1 MLSQRCSYQQE
12 IYMMNFT
19 VRKTATVFGGC
30 LSQSLSIQHL
40 KQVNIL
46 LRTCSAMIAMA
57 LWLASA
63 NMAAASGTGMN
74 VPNDFTPSSTEA
86 PPDAIIG
93 ETDSSQKQTW
103 NVHAQNTDIV
113 QGYPGFSADYS
124 GPNSLPSGGETRET
138 TAVSVYLGCRLWSGA
153 SAHMDAMMWQGFGLG
168 DTVGIEDFPN
178 GEAYKT
184 GTSAPNGTI
193 ARLFIRQTIGLG
205 GRREA
210 VHSGD
215 LHLAGMRDVSRIT
228 ITIGRFS
235 AADIFDTN
243 AYANDP
249 KTQFMNWAFINNV
262 AWDYPADALGYT
274 TGVAVV
280 LNQPKWALSAG
291 FFQMPGASNSNTAE
305 DQFLVWPAEEP
316 AGDGQF
322 WHSWET
328 VVQIERRYRI
338 NKEPGAIRFLAYLNS
353 ANMGNY
359 QEAVN
364 NPARPADI
372 TATQAYRLKYGFG
385 LNWQQAVSKSIG
397 IFSRLG
403 WSDGRNQA
411 WTFTD
416 ANYTASLGLS
426 IKGQSWGHPDDTFGL
441 AGVLSGI
448 SRQNQR
454 FLEAGGT
461 GILDGDGALSYGW
474 EKAVETY
481 YSFKIFRNGFLTL
494 DYQFIADPAFNS
506 ARGPVSVFGLR
517 WHWSF

>member
-1 MLSQRCSYQQE
+1 MPTPMRRE
-12 IYMMNFT
+12 TGI
-19 VRKTATVFGGC
+19 VFGGC
-30 LSQSLSIQHL
+30 LGQPSNTHHRRPIAFTF
-40 KQVNIL
+40 
-46 LRTCSAMIAMA
+46 RTFIRVAGIAI
-57 LWLASA
+57 W
-63 NMAAASGTGMN
+63 MAAAPIAVASTSAINAPGELVPSGSVTSAAPAHGFCN
-74 VPNDFTPSSTEA
+74 STQQQ
-86 PPDAIIG
+86 DW
-93 ETDSSQKQTW
+93 S
-103 NVHAQNTDIV
+103 VHAQNTDIV
-113 QGYPGFSADYS
+113 QGYPGFSAAYS
-124 GPNSLPSGGETRET
+124 GPNSLPKGGETRET
-138 TAVSVYLGCRLWSGA
+138 TAVSLYLGCRLWSGA
-153 SAHMDAMMWQGFGLG
+153 SAHMDAMMWQGFGIG
-168 DTVGIEDFPN
+168 DTTGIEDFPN

-193 ARLFIRQTIGLG
+193 ARLFIRQTIGFG
-205 GRREA
+205 GRRE
-210 VHSGD
+210 VVRGSS
-215 LHLAGMRDVSRIT
+215 LHLAGTRDISRLT

-274 TGVAVV
+274 TGVAAV
-280 LNQPKWALSAG
+280 LNQPKWALAAG
-291 FFQMPGASNSNTAE
+291 FFQMPGVSNSNTAE

-316 AGDGQF
+316 AGDGEF
-322 WHSWET
+322 WKSWEA
-328 VVQIERRYRI
+328 VVQVERRYRI
-338 NKEPGAIRFLAYLNS
+338 NKQPGAIRFLAYLNE
-353 ANMGNY
+353 ADMGNY
-359 QEAVN
+359 QLAVN

-372 TATQAYRLKYGFG
+372 TATQAYRFKYGFG
-385 LNWQQAVSKSIG
+385 LNWQQAVTKNIG

-426 IKGQSWGHPDDTFGL
+426 IRGQSWGRPDDTFGL
-441 AGVLSGI
+441 AGVLSGT
-448 SRQNQR
+448 SPQNQR
-454 FLEAGGT
+454 YLEAGGT
-461 GILDGDGALSYGW
+461 GILDGDGALNYGW

-481 YSFKIFRNGFLTL
+481 YSFKIFKNAFLTL